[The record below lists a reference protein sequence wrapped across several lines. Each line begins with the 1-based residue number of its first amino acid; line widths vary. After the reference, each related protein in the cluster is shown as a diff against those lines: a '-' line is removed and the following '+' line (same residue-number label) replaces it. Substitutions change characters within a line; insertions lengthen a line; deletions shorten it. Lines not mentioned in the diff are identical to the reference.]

1 MRGQDL
7 FERLLGSLHAAALD
21 DGLWPATSALVDEA
35 CGSKGN
41 ILVSGDGGLNGGVDL
56 FFVRSLYRGQ
66 HRAELEREYFETYH
80 PVDERMPRLRQL
92 VANRIVH
99 AGELFTEEE
108 KKASPVFNE
117 MMPRSDTGNCLHA
130 RLDGPD
136 GSRIVWTVADPVD
149 ADGWTSERVGTVGR
163 LLPHVRQFV
172 WVRQALVDAR
182 AQRTTLAGLLDN
194 AGMAVIH
201 LDRRGRVAEA
211 NDRARAILRRRDG
224 LRDQDGHL
232 GAALPEEDKALQ
244 GLVARAVPYAGGVGA
259 GGSMAVSRE
268 DGASRLRLHV
278 SPVGADATVEPRSG
292 RIGALVL
299 VIDPADRL
307 RLDPGALG
315 AVLGLTPAESHIAA
329 SLVEGMSA
337 RDIAAR
343 TGRSVTTVKW
353 HIRHIFAKH
362 GLSRQSDLVRLAM
375 SIADLPG
382 IRR

>member
-21 DGLWPATSALVDEA
+21 DGLWPAASGLIDEA
-35 CGSKGN
+35 CGSKN
-41 ILVSGDGGLNGGVDL
+41 NTLVSGDGGFNDNVDI
-56 FFVRSLYRGQ
+56 FFARYCCRGE
-66 HRAELEREYFETYH
+66 RVAEFEREYFEVYH

-92 VANRIVH
+92 ADSRIVH
-99 AGELFTEEE
+99 ADALFTEEE
-108 KKASPVFNE
+108 KQASPVYNE
-117 MMPRSDTGNCLHA
+117 IMPRTGTGNCLHA

-149 ADGWTSERVGTVGR
+149 ADGWTSERVATVGR
-163 LLPHVRQFV
+163 LLPHLRQFV
-172 WVRQALVDAR
+172 RVRQALVDAQAR
-182 AQRTTLAGLLDN
+182 GTTLAGLLDN
-194 AGMAVIH
+194 AKMAVIH

-211 NDRARAILRRRDG
+211 NDRARSILRRHDG
-224 LRDQDGHL
+224 LRDQDGRL
-232 GAALPEEDKALQ
+232 GAALPEEDKTLQ
-244 GLVARAVPYAGGVGA
+244 ELVARAVPYAGGTGA

-268 DGASRLRLHV
+268 HAASRLQLHV
-278 SPVGADATVEPRSG
+278 SPVGMDGTVEPRSG
-292 RIGALVL
+292 RTGALVL

-307 RLDPGALG
+307 RLDPGAVGTL
-315 AVLGLTPAESHIAA
+315 LGLTPAESHIAA
-329 SLVEGMSA
+329 ALVEGMSV

-353 HIRHIFAKH
+353 HIRHIFAKR

>member
-1 MRGQDL
+1 MGEQDL
-7 FERLLGSLHAAALD
+7 FERLLESLHAAALD
-21 DGLWPATSALVDEA
+21 DRLWPAASGQIDEA

-41 ILVSGDGGLNGGVDL
+41 MLVSGDGGFNGGVDI
-56 FFVRSLYRGQ
+56 FFTRLCYRGE
-66 HRAELEREYFETYH
+66 RVTEIEREYFEVYH
-80 PVDERMPRLRQL
+80 PVDERMPRLRRL
-92 VANRIVH
+92 ADSRIVH
-99 AGELFTEEE
+99 VDALFTGEE
-108 KKASPVFNE
+108 KQTSPVYNE
-117 MMPRSDTGNCLHA
+117 LLPRFDARDSLHA

-136 GSRIVWTVADPVD
+136 GSRIVWAVGDPVD
-149 ADGWTSERVGTVGR
+149 AEGWTAARVGTVGR
-163 LLPHVRQFV
+163 LLPHLRQFV
-172 WVRQALVDAR
+172 RVRQALVDAR
-182 AQRTTLAGLLDN
+182 AQGMTLAGLLDH

-201 LDRRGRVAEA
+201 LDRRGRVAAA

-224 LRDQDGHL
+224 LWDQDGRL
-232 GAALPEEDKALQ
+232 GAAVAEEDKALQ
-244 GLVARAVPYAGGVGA
+244 KLVARAVPYAGGAGA

-268 DGASRLRLHV
+268 RAASRLQLHV
-278 SPVGADATVEPRSG
+278 SPVGADGAVEPRSG
-292 RIGALVL
+292 RTGALVL

-315 AVLGLTPAESHIAA
+315 TLLGLTPAESYIAA

-337 RDIAAR
+337 HDIAAG

-382 IRR
+382 VRR